1 MKIYSCKT
9 NNIYN
14 VDFEYGKYYTCP
26 ECSMSRKKAKAKTF
40 KWHEGNT
47 GFCNHCQTRFAE
59 YKRAESKEYFV
70 PQWKNK
76 TDLTDQVVKWFTGRM
91 ISQETLIKM
100 RIHSDKEYMPQ
111 TQKDEDVICFPYF
124 RNEKLINT
132 KYRTLDK
139 YFKMVSGAELLW
151 YNYDAIKDNTHIIIV
166 EGEIDALTF
175 IENGFDNVI
184 SVPNGAGSKA
194 MQYLDDSITE
204 FEHMSEI
211 YIAVD
216 VDTKGIELRDELIR
230 RLGPERCY
238 ICNFKE
244 CKDANEYFCTYGGI
258 EFKALKYE
266 KVPVKGI
273 VEVPSICDDIR
284 DLYENGV
291 TCGLKIES
299 TCIDEFITWEP
310 GRLAV
315 VTGIP
320 GSGKSEFVD
329 FIVCKLNILHGL
341 KAAYFTPENYPLKF
355 HYRKLFEKLIGK
367 EFNREHSSE
376 IEYDLAYE
384 HIKDNFF
391 YIMNEDE
398 LTFDT
403 ILTAAKTLI
412 KSKGVKIFVI
422 DPYNKV
428 DHQFDNKISETQ
440 YISKFLDKLITFT
453 KVNQLYTFLVA
464 HPKKM
469 QKGEVPS
476 LYDINGSANFYNKT
490 DYGFTIDRDTSKE
503 GIMTNEVNV
512 YWKKIK
518 YKHLGKQGISELM
531 YNYNNGRFEDK
542 SLGDVHKWDNSNW
555 LIKKLEH
562 EPIENFDPNYVPF

>member
-9 NNIYN
+9 NNLYN
-14 VDFEYGKYYTCP
+14 VEFEYGKYYICP
-26 ECSMSRKKAKAKTF
+26 ECSSSRKKSKSKTF

-59 YKRAESKEYFV
+59 YKRTDAKEYFI

-76 TDLTDQVVKWFTGRM
+76 TDLTDNVVKWFTGRM

-100 RIHSDKEYMPQ
+100 RIYSDNEYMPQ

-132 KYRTLDK
+132 KYRTPNK

-175 IENGFDNVI
+175 IENGFNNVI

-230 RLGPERCY
+230 RLGPERCF

-258 EFKALKYE
+258 EFKEIKFDR
-266 KVPVKGI
+266 VPVKGI
-273 VEVPSICDDIR
+273 IEIPSICDDIR
-284 DLYENGV
+284 DLFENGI
-291 TCGLKIES
+291 TSGLKIGS
-299 TCIDEFITWEP
+299 NCIDDFITWEP

-315 VTGIP
+315 VTGVP

-329 FIVCKLNILHGL
+329 YIVCKLNVLHGF

-355 HYRKLFEKLIGK
+355 HYRKLFEKFIGK
-367 EFNREHSSE
+367 EFNLKHSNE
-376 IEYDLAYE
+376 IEYDMAYE

-398 LTFDT
+398 LTFDI

-412 KSKGVKIFVI
+412 KSKGVKILVI
-422 DPYNKV
+422 DPYNKIE
-428 DHQFDNKISETQ
+428 HQFDSKISETQ

-453 KVNQLYTFLVA
+453 KVNQLFTFLVA
-464 HPKKM
+464 HPRKM

-490 DYGFTIDRDTSKE
+490 DYGFTIDREISKE
-503 GIMTNEVNV
+503 GIMTNEVSA

-518 YKHLGKQGISELM
+518 YKHLGKQGISSLM

-542 SLGDVHKWDNSNW
+542 SLNDIYKWDNSNW
-555 LIKKLEH
+555 LIKDNSEITIDYNNE
-562 EPIENFDPNYVPF
+562 EPPF